1 MVPAN
6 CLGQWQQGVEAAHY
20 RQALVN
26 TWGQPLLSILA
37 RRSDA
42 LTKANCEE
50 GIAMLRILTAALF
63 VSGPACA
70 ADLPMSYAPQTQSN
84 LVMPVSRGVSRADRP
99 TVDRCNGAIAEWAA
113 QYNPV
118 SISSMLREPV
128 RSTADGQ
135 HTATL
140 LVKIKYLRQGGIE
153 PREATINCTVRADG
167 TVSVV
172 PVG

>member
-37 RRSDA
+37 PRSEA
-42 LTKANCEE
+42 LTKA
-50 GIAMLRILTAALF
+50 
-63 VSGPACA
+63 
-70 ADLPMSYAPQTQSN
+70 TQSN

-135 HTATL
+135 HTAAL

>member
-1 MVPAN
+1 MANRAWRRPTIDRHWLIRGDSHHSQFLHVGVKLSQKPTAKGNGPFANSDRGAVCVKSCLCRRPAN
-6 CLGQWQQGVEAAHY
+6 EQYAGDAVEPCHAREPWHLG
-20 RQALVN
+20 
-26 TWGQPLLSILA
+26 
-37 RRSDA
+37 
-42 LTKANCEE
+42 
-50 GIAMLRILTAALF
+50 
-63 VSGPACA
+63 
-70 ADLPMSYAPQTQSN
+70 
-84 LVMPVSRGVSRADRP
+84 ADRP

-113 QYNPV
+113 QYTPV
-118 SISSMLREPV
+118 SISSTLREPV

-140 LVKIKYLRQGGIE
+140 LVRIKYLRQGGIE